1 MRVAITGSNGCIGQ
15 NLCNALKNN
24 SHKIRQLVRYDQ
36 HNSIDSFSVGD
47 ISHNTDWSKA
57 LEDVD
62 CIIHCAGLA
71 HNLHRSKNLN
81 LTSFEEINVLGT
93 INLAEQ
99 ASRLGVNRMV
109 FLSSLKVNGDLTT
122 KDCPFTE
129 KSVPKPRG
137 EYAQSKW
144 DAEQKL
150 REISSNSKLDVI
162 TVRPP
167 LVYGP
172 GVKANFLYLLKA
184 VSLGLPLPLGSIDNR
199 RSFISVDNLTDFLIA
214 CITKP
219 EACGETFLVSD
230 DEDISTSYLIESM
243 EKLMNKPSRLF
254 YLPKKFMLLGG
265 FLINKENMIRS
276 LVDSLQVDISYT
288 KKTLSWEPKYTLQE
302 SLKNTIDSFL

>member
-1 MRVAITGSNGCIGQ
+1 MRVAITGSNGFIGQ

-122 KDCPFTE
+122 TDRPFTE
-129 KSVPKPRG
+129 KSIPKPRG

-150 REISSNSKLDVI
+150 REISSTSKLDVI

-219 EACGETFLVSD
+219 EARGKTFLVSD

-243 EKLMNKPSRLF
+243 AKLMNKPSRLF
-254 YLPKKFMLLGG
+254 YLPKKFMHLGG

-302 SLKNTIDSFL
+302 SLKNTIDSLL